1 MGFMLPEAHTTACGS
16 LTVSADALRVTLD
29 GHIRRFRNVRFNFYC
44 SPVMGK
50 NTIFKIVFL
59 FSKYKIVFYFVFL
72 NTFFN
77 VFYFV
82 FSKYF

>member
-1 MGFMLPEAHTTACGS
+1 MSGAILFLFGGQRGGGGKEQGTEGQIFS
-16 LTVSADALRVTLD
+16 D
-29 GHIRRFRNVRFNFYC
+29 GQ
-44 SPVMGK
+44 